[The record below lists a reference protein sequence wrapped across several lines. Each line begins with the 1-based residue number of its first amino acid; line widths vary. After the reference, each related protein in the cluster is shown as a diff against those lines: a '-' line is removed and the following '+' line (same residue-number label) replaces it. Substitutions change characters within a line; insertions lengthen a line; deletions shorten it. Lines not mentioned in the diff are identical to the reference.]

1 MKKII
6 LLVLGIVFLISSV
19 SAYQVTI
26 YAPATL
32 TADLPLVV
40 NGTTTFGIGTP
51 IDVVLYQQVTT
62 STEIDRMVAYVQSD
76 NTFRVVFDTTGLSPG
91 TYKVEVLSSG
101 TGDSITMRQV
111 MIVNRS
117 DEIILTSQTTQALS
131 GYLYLAGQIATD
143 INSGVQVSV
152 IGPDNGVIYG
162 PTYTGT
168 DSLGRFNLAVP
179 ISEAG
184 NYDVSFTD
192 AGGYIGTRTIRIIGE
207 NETVAPE
214 TTTTTTNA
222 ESVTVSPTVPAA
234 FVAAQSSLPKTTQ
247 APLVAEVCVAALA
260 MAVLC
265 IHLRRN

>member
-1 MKKII
+1 
-6 LLVLGIVFLISSV
+6 
-19 SAYQVTI
+19 
-26 YAPATL
+26 
-32 TADLPLVV
+32 
-40 NGTTTFGIGTP
+40 
-51 IDVVLYQQVTT
+51 
-62 STEIDRMVAYVQSD
+62 MVAYVQSD

-91 TYKVEVLSSG
+91 TYKVEVPAGG
-101 TGDSITMRQV
+101 TGDSITIRQV

-131 GYLYLAGQIATD
+131 GYIYLTGQIATD
-143 INSGVQVSV
+143 ISSGVQVGV

-179 ISEAG
+179 VSEAG

-207 NETVAPE
+207 NETVAQE
-214 TTTTTTNA
+214 TTATPTNA

-234 FVAAQSSLPKTTQ
+234 FVAGQSSLPTTTQ
-247 APLVAEVCVAALA
+247 APLVVGVCVIALA